1 MWLSKIRVAGDV
13 GVVRQDDV
21 THSVG
26 TANAGASDP
35 EIQTDRHGRSIR
47 KTARKAAD
55 AATNNGL
62 LSVTQEFK

>member
-13 GVVRQDDV
+13 GVRQDDV
-21 THSVG
+21 THGVG
-26 TANAGASDP
+26 TTSSVANSS

-55 AATNNGL
+55 ATTNNGR

>member
-13 GVVRQDDV
+13 GVRQDDV
-21 THSVG
+21 THGVG
-26 TANAGASDP
+26 TAKSGANGS

-55 AATNNGL
+55 ATTNNRRL
-62 LSVTQEFK
+62 LVTQEFK